1 MDKFKKSGENVV
13 TFIIDSLKGKNSV
26 EYVNGKLPI
35 MPEMRNL
42 NPSTTVESPVLQTKV
57 SENILQNVMKF
68 LALLLIL
75 FIIYKLLQTRPD
87 IMSKIKSIF
96 VNVEEKI
103 KSIKIPN
110 PLFDA
115 SNNLNSNQILDFL
128 LGMKKEESSEKWCFV
143 GESKGKRYCAL
154 LEGNQCMSG
163 NIFPSKNLCVN
174 PKLKI

>member
-1 MDKFKKSGENVV
+1 MDKLKKSGDNV
-13 TFIIDSLKGKNSV
+13 TNFIIDSLKGKNSV
-26 EYVNGKLPI
+26 EYVNGKLPV

-42 NPSTTVESPVLQTKV
+42 NPSIKIETPFQKEGSNV
-57 SENILQNVMKF
+57 LQNVMKF

-75 FIIYKLLQTRPD
+75 FIIYKLLQTQPD
-87 IMSKIKSIF
+87 IMTKIKSIF

-110 PLFDA
+110 PMFDA

-128 LGMKKEESSEKWCFV
+128 LNMNQPTETEKWCFV

-154 LEGNQCMSG
+154 SEGNQCMSG
-163 NIFPSKNLCVN
+163 NIFPTKNLCVN
-174 PKLKI
+174 PKLKT